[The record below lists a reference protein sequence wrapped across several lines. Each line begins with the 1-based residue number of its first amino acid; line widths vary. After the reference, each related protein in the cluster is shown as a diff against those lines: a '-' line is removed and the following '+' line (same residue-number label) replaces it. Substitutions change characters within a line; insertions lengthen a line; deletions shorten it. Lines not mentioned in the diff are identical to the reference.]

1 MKRWRKRKPRQSVK
15 MEESH
20 QRSGV
25 VHAILGMKETVQKEA
40 KIAGREVAVYFFAD
54 NLVPWVC
61 KGL

>member
-1 MKRWRKRKPRQSVK
+1 MEEKKTKAKRALK